1 MIMMPGAETLVKT
14 FGATAGGREDVIK
27 LLKDGHLVGVAP
39 GGGYEAQLATKDY
52 PVMWKQRKGFA
63 VVAKEAG
70 VPIIPM
76 FTENIRETYCNMQS
90 GKIFWQFFWYH

>member
-1 MIMMPGAETLVKT
+1 MINNNFSVLRISLETEETLNQKLTLVKT

-52 PVMWKQRKGFA
+52 PVMWKQRK
-63 VVAKEAG
+63 VVD
-70 VPIIPM
+70 IT
-76 FTENIRETYCNMQS
+76 TETSTLCATEFS
-90 GKIFWQFFWYH
+90 E

>member
-39 GGGYEAQLATKDY
+39 GHSDPKINNS
-52 PVMWKQRKGFA
+52 VRKFSYFRVFLRLFPITNFA
-63 VVAKEAG
+63 
-70 VPIIPM
+70 M
-76 FTENIRETYCNMQS
+76 Y
-90 GKIFWQFFWYH
+90 